1 MLFCVLKKQAESKN
15 NNLSVKLKVNY
26 SINQERKRFMA
37 TLILHDKKILS
48 VKEST
53 SDIERQKQ
61 SAGSVFRFHL
71 LDSSKITM
79 PRKDVLMMEDGNNES
94 AMSFVKVIKSLRI

>member
-1 MLFCVLKKQAESKN
+1 
-15 NNLSVKLKVNY
+15 
-26 SINQERKRFMA
+26 MA

-61 SAGSVFRFHL
+61 SAGSVFRFHR